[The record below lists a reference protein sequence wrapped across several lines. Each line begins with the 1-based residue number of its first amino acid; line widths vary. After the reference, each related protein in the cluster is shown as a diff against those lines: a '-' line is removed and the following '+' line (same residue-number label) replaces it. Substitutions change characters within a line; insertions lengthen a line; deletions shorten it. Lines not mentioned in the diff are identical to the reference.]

1 MGRAAWPGWVRRTTL
16 AEESAALAGLLAGKP
31 FQFIDPAAPT
41 SRLLRPAV
49 PAIDA
54 ETSAPPAVT
63 SRPRLLQRGATRTA
77 TNSAV
82 AVIFWRSNGSICEK
96 FPRTQYFLVIHG
108 RTGICPSLIIVNS
121 ELLIDLNQPVTNH
134 IAQKL
139 VRKG

>member
-16 AEESAALAGLLAGKP
+16 RQESAALAVLPAGKP

-82 AVIFWRSNGSICEK
+82 AVIFWRSNGSIVVK
-96 FPRTQYFLVIHG
+96 FPKTRYFLVVHG
-108 RTGICPSLIIVNS
+108 RTAICPSLIF
-121 ELLIDLNQPVTNH
+121 
-134 IAQKL
+134 
-139 VRKG
+139 